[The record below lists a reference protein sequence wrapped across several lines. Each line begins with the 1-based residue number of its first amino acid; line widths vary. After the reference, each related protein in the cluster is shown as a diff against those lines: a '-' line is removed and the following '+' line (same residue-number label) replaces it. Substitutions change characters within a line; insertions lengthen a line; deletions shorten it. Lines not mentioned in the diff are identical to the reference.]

1 MSNLSS
7 PRARW
12 AARTPMAAHDAL
24 PAPLRRW
31 LAEAA
36 LPWSIP
42 SAKRAWGNAMRKH
55 RNEAAALDYLSR
67 VEAATLR
74 REAAEVWGKSHPA
87 AQ

>member
-12 AARTPMAAHDAL
+12 AQRTPMSAHDAL

-36 LPWSIP
+36 LPWSIQ
-42 SAKRAWGNAMRKH
+42 SAKRAWANALRKH
-55 RNEAAALDYLSR
+55 HCEAAALAYLSH

-74 REAAEVWGKSHPA
+74 REAAQVWGKDYPKV
-87 AQ
+87 Q

>member
-31 LAEAA
+31 LAQAA
-36 LPWSIP
+36 LPWSVQ
-42 SAKRAWGNAMRKH
+42 SAKRAWANALRKH
-55 RNEAAALDYLSR
+55 RCEAAALAYLSR

-74 REAAEVWGKSHPA
+74 REAAQVWGKAHPA

>member
-12 AARTPMAAHDAL
+12 AAHTPMSAHDAL

-31 LAEAA
+31 LTEAA

-42 SAKRAWGNAMRKH
+42 SAKRAWKNAMRTYK
-55 RNEAAALDYLSR
+55 NEGAALAYLSR

-74 REAAEVWGKSHPA
+74 REAAQVWGKSHPSSD
-87 AQ
+87 

>member
-7 PRARW
+7 PRAR
-12 AARTPMAAHDAL
+12 RTAPTPIAAHDAL

-31 LAEAA
+31 LAQAA
-36 LPWSIP
+36 LPWSVQ
-42 SAKRAWGNAMRKH
+42 SARRAWNNAMRRH
-55 RNEAAALDYLSR
+55 RNEAAALAYLSR

-74 REAAEVWGKSHPA
+74 REAVQVWGKSHPA